1 MEGVSLSISNNSKVG
16 IIGRTGAG
24 KSSIIQALYRTIEP
38 EEGSV
43 YMVGGQN
50 ALEMGLH
57 SLRQSLS
64 IIPQT
69 PFLFKGSIASNI
81 DPFHL
86 KSEEEVWSVL
96 QTAGLKEYVQNVN
109 VLLFSYRMDSIPS
122 SPPAP
127 TSSQWGRS
135 NLCVWPEP

>member
-1 MEGVSLSISNNSKVG
+1 M
-16 IIGRTGAG
+16 
-24 KSSIIQALYRTIEP
+24 
-38 EEGSV
+38 
-43 YMVGGQN
+43 YMVAGQN

-64 IIPQT
+64 IIPQA

-109 VLLFSYRMDSIPS
+109 VVLCSYQMDLTPNSPLALMS
-122 SPPAP
+122 SRR
-127 TSSQWGRS
+127 GRS
-135 NLCVWPEP
+135 NWCV